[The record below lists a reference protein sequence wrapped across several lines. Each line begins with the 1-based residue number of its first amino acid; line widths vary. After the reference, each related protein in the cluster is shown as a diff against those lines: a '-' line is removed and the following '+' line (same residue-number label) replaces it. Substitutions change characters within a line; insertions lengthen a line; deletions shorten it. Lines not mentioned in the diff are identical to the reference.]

1 MKVFRHRQAM
11 LLLALFSLTLLVTG
25 CGDGDGDSKGAAP
38 KDISGVWHG
47 TWTSQEGTAHITVT
61 TEQSGKDVAGSFSIE
76 AEGRVVETGTFSGTY
91 ENGVLLIAGPEG
103 DSVHFQGNTAWA
115 QFADGSAMTIER
127 VS

>member
-1 MKVFRHRQAM
+1 MKVFGSRELM
-11 LLLALFSLTLLVTG
+11 SLLALFSLTLLVTG

-38 KDISGVWHG
+38 QNISGVWKG
-47 TWTSQEGTAHITVT
+47 TWTSQEGTGLITVT
-61 TEQSGKDVAGSFSIE
+61 TQQSGKDVAGSFSVE
-76 AEGRVVETGTFSGTY
+76 AEGRVVESGTFSGTY

-115 QFADGSAMTIER
+115 QFADGSSMTIER